1 MDGERNDELNPVHV
15 AATIISLTANPA
27 PAHDW
32 YSGLR
37 TPSGVACC
45 NDGDC
50 QRVGHRYSAADGHEI
65 QIDNHW
71 VRVDPKIILPLS
83 SPDGL
88 THACFSRYW
97 WIDPPSKTFINL
109 RCVILGGMA

>member
-1 MDGERNDELNPVHV
+1 MRLNPVHIAMLV
-15 AATIISLTANPA
+15 VPLSAGPAA
-27 PAHDW
+27 AHDW
-32 YSGLR
+32 YSGLQ
-37 TPSGVACC
+37 TPSGVSCC

-50 QRVGHRYSAADGHEI
+50 QRVGHRYSAETGHEI
-65 QIDNHW
+65 EIEDQW
-71 VRVDPKIILPLS
+71 VRVDPGTILPLS

-88 THACFSRYW
+88 THACFSRYR

>member
-1 MDGERNDELNPVHV
+1 MESVAMKLNPVH
-15 AATIISLTANPA
+15 AAALMVLLTANPA

-32 YSGLR
+32 YTGLQS
-37 TPSGVACC
+37 PSGIACC
-45 NDGDC
+45 NNGDC
-50 QRVGHRYSAADGHEI
+50 QRVGHRYSVEDGHEI
-65 QIDNHW
+65 QIDDQW
-71 VRVDPKIILPLS
+71 VRVNPGTILPQS

>member
-1 MDGERNDELNPVHV
+1 MSPK
-15 AATIISLTANPA
+15 PA
-27 PAHDW
+27 LLSAVLVLGFSPAIQAHDI
-32 YSGLR
+32 YLDLVDRSGQK
-37 TPSGVACC
+37 CC

-50 QRVGHRYSAADGHEI
+50 RRVGHRYSAGTGHEI
-65 QIDNHW
+65 EIEDQW
-71 VRVDPKIILPLS
+71 VRVDPEKILPLS

-88 THACFSRYW
+88 THACFSRYR

>member
-1 MDGERNDELNPVHV
+1 MGSDAMKLNPVH
-15 AATIISLTANPA
+15 ISLLIFPFAAGPA
-27 PAHDW
+27 TAHDW
-32 YSGLR
+32 YSGLQ
-37 TPSGVACC
+37 TPSGVSCC

-50 QRVGHRYSAADGHEI
+50 QRVGHRYSPENGHEVEI
-65 QIDNHW
+65 GDQW
-71 VRVDPKIILPLS
+71 VRVDPRTILPLS

-88 THACFSRYW
+88 THACFSQYR

>member
-1 MDGERNDELNPVHV
+1 MGSDAMKLNPVH
-15 AATIISLTANPA
+15 ISLLIIPFIASPA
-27 PAHDW
+27 AAHDW
-32 YSGLR
+32 YSGLQ
-37 TPSGVACC
+37 TPSGVSCC

-50 QRVGHRYSAADGHEI
+50 QRVGHRYSAETGHEI
-65 QIDNHW
+65 EIDDLW
-71 VRVDPKIILPLS
+71 VRVDPGTILPLS

-88 THACFSRYW
+88 THACFSRYR